1 MWGDFVT
8 CYISSGD
15 EAEHHED
22 PQEHGA
28 NGGPDALSPPPAGT
42 ATSPRAPQHQ
52 PSFPVG
58 PGCTLGCSRN
68 FSPPPS
74 TAHDTLPSE
83 TTIMAMLEQE
93 VKLFDHFSL
102 RKLPLQ
108 SSVIPKRCWKSAFQ
122 DRDLYCKVWLCL
134 GLCKA
139 APVREEWTSLE
150 TQCSLFTKSTYTCT
164 LVLSPWEMQTQV
176 SKFLVA
182 RPGPSGSCVLR
193 NLHLSSILG
202 ASSFSLPSCFC
213 LFSQPLGT
221 LTYFGSSLFILIF
234 LHLLF
239 A

>member
-1 MWGDFVT
+1 MWGVFVT

-58 PGCTLGCSRN
+58 PGCTLRCSRN

-93 VKLFDHFSL
+93 VKLFDDFSL

-108 SSVIPKRCWKSAFQ
+108 SSIIPKRCWKSAFQ
-122 DRDLYCKVWLCL
+122 DRDCQPCIAKCGYVWGSARLL
-134 GLCKA
+134 
-139 APVREEWTSLE
+139 
-150 TQCSLFTKSTYTCT
+150 
-164 LVLSPWEMQTQV
+164 LSG
-176 SKFLVA
+176 
-182 RPGPSGSCVLR
+182 RNGP
-193 NLHLSSILG
+193 
-202 ASSFSLPSCFC
+202 P
-213 LFSQPLGT
+213 
-221 LTYFGSSLFILIF
+221 
-234 LHLLF
+234 
-239 A
+239 